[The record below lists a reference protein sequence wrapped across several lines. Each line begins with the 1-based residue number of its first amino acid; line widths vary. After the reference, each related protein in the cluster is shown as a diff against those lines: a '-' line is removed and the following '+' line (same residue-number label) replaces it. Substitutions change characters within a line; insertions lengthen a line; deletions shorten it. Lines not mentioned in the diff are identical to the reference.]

1 MILEITLF
9 ALVIISTYLC
19 CYDIDIFNNIQNA
32 ERSRKRPHQ

>member
-19 CYDIDIFNNIQNA
+19 CYDIDNINFQQNA
-32 ERSRKRPHQ
+32 TRPGKRKHE